1 MPDLPC
7 LFTHV
12 YACGFS
18 WTFFWPVAV
27 YARSRVQKREPQ
39 RARPGASRFVCV
51 CLDMCAW
58 LDAGWGNSCFTGV
71 DAHAVCTCVL
81 ACWRALR
88 ALRAQAAVARTA
100 VYGGFSG
107 GRGDGSAGSMV
118 GMLLRAVQ
126 VAVQR

>member
-1 MPDLPC
+1 M
-7 LFTHV
+7 
-12 YACGFS
+12 
-18 WTFFWPVAV
+18 
-27 YARSRVQKREPQ
+27 YARCRVTVEQTARGDEVQKREPQ

-58 LDAGWGNSCFTGV
+58 LCAGRGNSRFAGV

-81 ACWRALR
+81 ACLR
-88 ALRAQAAVARTA
+88 AGVLAFLLRAQAAVARTA

>member
-1 MPDLPC
+1 M
-7 LFTHV
+7 
-12 YACGFS
+12 
-18 WTFFWPVAV
+18 FF
-27 YARSRVQKREPQ
+27 
-39 RARPGASRFVCV
+39 GT
-51 CLDMCAW
+51 CAW
-58 LDAGWGNSCFTGV
+58 LCAGRGNSRFAGV

-81 ACWRALR
+81 ACLR
-88 ALRAQAAVARTA
+88 AGVLAFLLRAQAAVARTA